1 MGWENSHLHIFVV
14 KGENYS
20 APLPGDP
27 YHLPELR
34 AKSTSRL
41 KLSSLNL
48 VEGDSLMYEYDFGSS
63 WEHTILIEKI
73 LPADSTQ
80 QLPICIQGVR
90 ACPPEDVGG
99 VRGYQKLVEIV
110 GDAEDYVDW
119 MGRSFRPEFFD
130 KDKVNKRLARIK

>member
-1 MGWENSHLHIFVV
+1 
-14 KGENYS
+14 
-20 APLPGDP
+20 
-27 YHLPELR
+27 
-34 AKSTSRL
+34 
-41 KLSSLNL
+41 
-48 VEGDSLMYEYDFGSS
+48 MYEYDFGSS
-63 WEHTILIEKI
+63 WEHIILIEKI

-80 QLPICIQGVR
+80 QLPICIQGAR

-99 VRGYQKLVEIV
+99 IGGYEELVEIV